1 MADPSVSKAASQPLT
16 LPSSFSPDTL
26 DALTALAVELS
37 RVRTGLVQASSGE
50 PPSQQ
55 QQQQQQPPLAIKDV
69 PGVTDAI
76 KHKIQRARATVK
88 GLPDMSRG
96 IQEQEQEM
104 RELEEKIE
112 KQRRVLEGLRE
123 KGESRGEGTGD
134 KMEM

>member
-16 LPSSFSPDTL
+16 LPPSFSPDTL

-37 RVRTGLVQASSGE
+37 RVRTGLVQASSTE
-50 PPSQQ
+50 PQSQQ
-55 QQQQQQPPLAIKDV
+55 QQQQPLAIRDV

-88 GLPDMSRG
+88 ALPDMTRG
-96 IQEQEQEM
+96 IEEQEEEM
-104 RELEEKIE
+104 RELEAKIE
-112 KQRRVLEGLRE
+112 RQRKVLEGLRE
-123 KGESRGEGTGD
+123 KGESRGEGNGD